1 MKEDLSGLRVG
12 CRETGW
18 GSERTRGIGIVTFIM
33 WFKGLC
39 YALICSAA
47 LRLLTMIQRQER
59 GGRSKAEREYR
70 FHASL
75 ATCQRQEREGRAGI
89 VGAPTAYT
97 ASPLCPTPFISVS
110 INIFTLA
117 CSFRAQDSIG
127 IVYFRFCYLFMC
139 VHAML

>member
-1 MKEDLSGLRVG
+1 LQRDRIGLRENK
-12 CRETGW
+12 RN
-18 GSERTRGIGIVTFIM
+18 RTRYIYYVDQGPLLAV
-33 WFKGLC
+33 
-39 YALICSAA
+39 ICSAA
-47 LRLLTMIQRQER
+47 LRLFIVIQRQER

-75 ATCQRQEREGRAGI
+75 ATCQRQVREGRAGI

-97 ASPLCPTPFISVS
+97 APPLRPTPFISVS

>member
-1 MKEDLSGLRVG
+1 
-12 CRETGW
+12 
-18 GSERTRGIGIVTFIM
+18 M
-33 WFKGLC
+33 WFKGLR
-39 YALICSAA
+39 YAVICSAA
-47 LRLLTMIQRQER
+47 LRLMTMIQRQER

-89 VGAPTAYT
+89 EGAPTTYT
-97 ASPLCPTPFISVS
+97 ASPLCLTPFISVS
-110 INIFTLA
+110 INNYTLA